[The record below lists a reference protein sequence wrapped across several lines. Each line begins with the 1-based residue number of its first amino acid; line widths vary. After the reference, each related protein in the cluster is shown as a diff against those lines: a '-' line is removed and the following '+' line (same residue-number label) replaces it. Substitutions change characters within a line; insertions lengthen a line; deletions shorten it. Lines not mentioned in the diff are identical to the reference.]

1 MIPAGMVAMLRLRST
16 ELGHEHHAVEIFCT
30 QIDAEA
36 YWGFPGDI
44 ACPKSSWV
52 SVPMVGLVSV
62 EIAQAEQ
69 DIAWERH
76 QRAQAAHQRPA
87 GVTVEQMPAEAVAE
101 LLAAA
106 LAPVPE
112 LEAAGFTQTPAGYW
126 SFTANGMLEVK
137 LEPRIMGGFD
147 LAVYR
152 ERELV
157 LKCKVPVRIGADG

>member
-16 ELGHEHHAVEIFCT
+16 ELGHERHAVEILCT
-30 QIDAEA
+30 RIDGEG
-36 YWGFPGDI
+36 YWALPGDV
-44 ACPKSSWV
+44 CYPLTSWV
-52 SVPMVGLVSV
+52 SVAALGLLTL
-62 EIAQAEQ
+62 EAAQAEQ
-69 DIAWERH
+69 DEAWERH
-76 QRAQAAHQRPA
+76 QRAQAAHQALR

-112 LEAAGFTQTPAGYW
+112 LEAAGFEQSPAGYW
-126 SFTANGMLEVK
+126 SFTANGKLDVT
-137 LEPRIMGGFD
+137 LEPRIMGGYD

-157 LKCKVPVRIGADG
+157 LKCKVPVQIGAGG